1 MAPQDEQRAGARFG
15 KYQIVRKL
23 GSGSHGVVYEA
34 AVSGPMGFSKR
45 VAVKV
50 LRSQVVESDQ
60 GFVREMVNEA
70 RVGGMLHHPNVV
82 NVLEFGQVRDR
93 YFITAEY
100 VDGVTLADIIA
111 HRRAE
116 DRALPASVVLGLIE
130 QVCRGL
136 HYAHT
141 LKDPDGRP
149 LNVIHRDVKPSNIL
163 VDRHGVAR
171 IMDFGIAKA
180 ASNLFQTTAAEV
192 IRGTPQYIAPEQ
204 ILGEKPLRPGCD
216 IFALGAVLYELVTLQ
231 PLFSHSGLEEL
242 FAAILEGDLNQ
253 SFTVAEARLQG
264 ITPILQR
271 ALAREQAARYQYA
284 RSMGHDVRRLA
295 GRHPTVPEVE
305 DFVSALLP
313 RIEQGRAAPI
323 DDLASL
329 EQDLVQES
337 NRWATPGEQGDESN
351 AATILTRVP
360 GPPASSEQ
368 RRFGRMAL
376 IAVAAVGC
384 LAIAVS
390 GLVGVAGVIVGYTM
404 LARSDPDGV
413 VAPVVVVGD
422 YSDHGPAVPILEP
435 PPPVE
440 FVERVVEGAVA
451 DAVVESGDEPTSPEP
466 PPLAP
471 LLPIQTAGDPAVTS
485 TSATAYISINAR
497 PWASV
502 YLDGELLGT
511 TPLKDR
517 EIPPG
522 SHSLRLE
529 CGPCEGAQ
537 RRSYAFTVAP
547 SHTYTGPFTEFS
559 R

>member
-1 MAPQDEQRAGARFG
+1 MAPENEQQAGASFG
-15 KYQIVRKL
+15 KYRIVRKL

-34 AVSGPMGFSKR
+34 VVSGPMGFSKR

-50 LRSQVVESDQ
+50 LRSQVAESDE
-60 GFVREMVNEA
+60 GFEREMVNEA
-70 RVGGMLHHPNVV
+70 RVGGLLHHPNVV
-82 NVLEFGQVRDR
+82 NVLEFGQVHDR

-100 VDGVTLADIIA
+100 VDGVTLADILA

-116 DRALPASVVLGLIE
+116 KQFLPASVVLGLAE

-136 HYAHT
+136 HYAHF

-216 IFALGAVLYELVTLQ
+216 IFALGAVLYEMVTLQ
-231 PLFSHSGLEEL
+231 PLFSRSGLEEL
-242 FAAILEGDLNQ
+242 FAAILEGDLAE
-253 SFTVAEARLQG
+253 SFTAAEARLSG

-271 ALAREQAARYQYA
+271 ALARDLEGRYQYA
-284 RSMGHDVRRLA
+284 RSMGHDLRRLS
-295 GRHPTVPEVE
+295 GRHPNVPEVE
-305 DFVSALLP
+305 DFVATLLP
-313 RIEQGRAAPI
+313 SIEQRRSTPI

-337 NRWATPGEQGDESN
+337 HRYANSVDPDNEATGPVV
-351 AATILTRVP
+351 LTKVP
-360 GPPASSEQ
+360 EPPRTTSE
-368 RRFGRMAL
+368 RSYGRMAL
-376 IAVAAVGC
+376 AVVAMVGC

-390 GLVGVAGVIVGYTM
+390 GVVGVAGVIVGYTM
-404 LARSDPDGV
+404 LARPDT
-413 VAPVVVVGD
+413 PVVEPTIVFVED
-422 YSDHGPAVPILEP
+422 DRDNDHGPATIIEP
-435 PPPVE
+435 PPV
-440 FVERVVEGAVA
+440 
-451 DAVVESGDEPTSPEP
+451 DGDLDVPEDPTAAP
-466 PPLAP
+466 PPLDP
-471 LLPIQTAGDPAVTS
+471 VSPVVDAGDPGVTAS
-485 TSATAYISINAR
+485 SSATAYISVNAR

-502 YLDGELLGT
+502 YLDGEFLGT
-511 TPLKDR
+511 TPLKNR

-522 SHSLRLE
+522 NHSLRLD
-529 CGPCEGAQ
+529 CGRCSGSQQ
-537 RRSYAFTVAP
+537 RTYSFTVDP
-547 SHTYTGPFTEFS
+547 SGTYTAPLTEFES
-559 R
+559 

>member
-1 MAPQDEQRAGARFG
+1 MVPLDEQRAGAKFG

-34 AVSGPMGFSKR
+34 VVTGPMGFSKR

-50 LRSQVVESDQ
+50 LRSQVVESDD
-60 GFVREMVNEA
+60 GFVRAMVNEA

-82 NVLEFGQVRDR
+82 NVLEFGQERDR
-93 YFITAEY
+93 YFITAEF
-100 VDGVTLADIIA
+100 VDGVTLADLIA

-116 DRALPASVVLGLIE
+116 ERPLPASVVLGLTE

-216 IFALGAVLYELVTLQ
+216 IFALGAVVHEMVTLQ

-242 FAAILEGDLNQ
+242 FAAILEGDLSP

-271 ALAREQAARYQYA
+271 ALARDQATRYQYA

-305 DFVSALLP
+305 DFVSGLLP
-313 RIEQGRAAPI
+313 RIEQSRAAPI

-337 NRWATPGEQGDESN
+337 NRWATPTDLGDEAD
-351 AATILTRVP
+351 AATVLTRIP
-360 GPPASSEQ
+360 EPRSSSE

-376 IAVAAVGC
+376 AVVAAVGC

-404 LARSDPDGV
+404 LASSDAGETVPPDFV
-413 VAPVVVVGD
+413 EED
-422 YSDHGPAVPILEP
+422 YSEHGPAIPILEP
-435 PPPVE
+435 PPDE
-440 FVERVVEGAVA
+440 DAAG
-451 DAVVESGDEPTSPEP
+451 DAVVDLVAEPPTPEP
-466 PPLAP
+466 PPLEP
-471 LLPIQTAGDPAVTS
+471 LFPLEIAGDPDVTS
-485 TSATAYISINAR
+485 TSTTAYISINAR

-529 CGPCEGAQ
+529 CGPCDGRQ
-537 RRSYAFTVAP
+537 QRSYSFTVDAAQTYSAP
-547 SHTYTGPFTEFS
+547 LTEF
-559 R
+559 RP

>member
-1 MAPQDEQRAGARFG
+1 MVPQDEQRAGASFG
-15 KYQIVRKL
+15 KYRIVRKL

-34 AVSGPMGFSKR
+34 VVSGPMGFSKR

-50 LRSQVVESDQ
+50 LRSQVVESDE

-70 RVGGMLHHPNVV
+70 RVGGLLHHPNVV
-82 NVLEFGQVRDR
+82 NVLEFGQVHER

-116 DRALPASVVLGLIE
+116 KQFLPASVVLSLTE

-136 HYAHT
+136 HYAHF

-192 IRGTPQYIAPEQ
+192 IRGTPQYISPEQ

-216 IFALGAVLYELVTLQ
+216 IFALGAVLYEMVTLQ
-231 PLFSHSGLEEL
+231 PLFARKDLEEL
-242 FAAILEGDLNQ
+242 FAAILEGDLSE
-253 SFTVAEARLQG
+253 SFTAAEARLAG

-271 ALAREQAARYQYA
+271 ALTRDQADRYQYA

-295 GRHPTVPEVE
+295 GRHPNVPEVE
-305 DFVSALLP
+305 DFVAGLLP
-313 RIEQGRAAPI
+313 RIEQRRATPI

-337 NRWATPGEQGDESN
+337 NRYANRAPADPDNEATGPAVLTKVPESP
-351 AATILTRVP
+351 R
-360 GPPASSEQ
+360 ASSE
-368 RRFGRMAL
+368 RRFGRIAL
-376 IAVAAVGC
+376 ALVAMVGC
-384 LAIAVS
+384 MAIAVS
-390 GLVGVAGVIVGYTM
+390 GIVGVAGVIVGYTM
-404 LARSDPDGV
+404 LAKPESPGEVEPTIVFVEDDRDD
-413 VAPVVVVGD
+413 
-422 YSDHGPAVPILEP
+422 DHGPATIIDP
-435 PPPVE
+435 PPEDPDQIVE
-440 FVERVVEGAVA
+440 EA
-451 DAVVESGDEPTSPEP
+451 PT
-466 PPLAP
+466 PPLP
-471 LLPIQTAGDPAVTS
+471 VDPVFPIEDAGDPDVITS
-485 TSATAYISINAR
+485 SSATAYISVNAR

-502 YLDGELLGT
+502 YLDGEFLGT

-522 SHSLRLE
+522 AHSLRLD
-529 CGPCEGAQ
+529 CGRCSGSQQ
-537 RRSYAFTVAP
+537 RTYSFTVDP
-547 SHTYTGPFTEFS
+547 SGTYTAPLTEFE